1 MTAASLRAAP
11 EGCFWQGA
19 LAWQAVR
26 PRGCKGLRLE
36 CAWARGACWMQGARG
51 RSCAGWWAARWR
63 GGAAAVAACARGAGV
78 VVQNEVKWA
87 REAYYLEGA
96 RGAAVRAAGC
106 WRWPVRQWRAV
117 RAGLA

>member
-1 MTAASLRAAP
+1 VTAASLRAVP
-11 EGCFWQGA
+11 EGRFWQGA

-36 CAWARGACWMQGARG
+36 CAWARGACWMQGGAAVRAGG
-51 RSCAGWWAARWR
+51 RR

-78 VVQNEVKWA
+78 VAQNEAKWA
-87 REAYYLEGA
+87 REAYCLEGA